1 MQDFIYVAVVFG
13 FFAIS
18 LVVTSF
24 FRREEMRESVQKD
37 KE

>member
-1 MQDFIYVAVVFG
+1 MQDFIYVAVIIVFI
-13 FFAIS
+13 AIS

-24 FRREEMRESVQKD
+24 FRREEMRESAQKD